1 VTEQAQPK
9 RAALITGAN
18 GGIGQALCAAFAD
31 AGYRVIATDVAQ
43 QYAQHSPLLH
53 AYIPLDLAVLPR
65 NPELQ
70 SDFLQRLIQQLDGC
84 LLHVCVNNAA
94 VQIIGALSEIA
105 DQDFQRTFDVNVFA
119 PLVLARLLLPLLEAS
134 GGSIINIGS
143 VHARAT
149 KPGFVSYATSK
160 SALHGLTQALAVDV
174 GGRIRVNTIQPA
186 AVATEMLRAGF
197 ADNPRGYAAI
207 ESYHPVGRIAE
218 PREIARMAVM
228 LASDDASFV
237 NGAALDMHGGIGIRL
252 HDPD

>member
-31 AGYRVIATDVAQ
+31 AGYRIIATDVARDS
-43 QYAQHSPLLH
+43 ALPHT
-53 AYIPLDLAVLPR
+53 YIPLDLSELPR

-70 SDFLQRLIQQLDGC
+70 SAFLRRVTQQLNGC
-84 LLHVCVNNAA
+84 SLHACVNNAA
-94 VQIIGALSEIA
+94 VQILGHLEQIKDAG
-105 DQDFQRTFDVNVFA
+105 FQRTFDVNLFA
-119 PLVLARLLLPLLEAS
+119 PLVLARLLLPLLEAA

-143 VHARAT
+143 IHAQAT

-160 SALHGLTQALAVDV
+160 AALRGLTQALAVDLGPRV
-174 GGRIRVNTIQPA
+174 RVNVIQPA

-197 ADNPRGYAAI
+197 ESDPDGYTALTA
-207 ESYHPVGRIAE
+207 YHPVGRIAE
-218 PREIARMAVM
+218 PLEVAQMAVL
-228 LASDDASFV
+228 LASERAAFV
-237 NGAALDMHGGIGIRL
+237 SGSAIDMHGGIGVRL